1 MMGAVPAVDP
11 EDERAS
17 GAQGTL
23 AVASLVLGI
32 LALLLSPFLV
42 GGLLGLIGL
51 TLAIVQMSLG
61 RVRRALAAWGI
72 ALCIL
77 GVAAT
82 AGAGVAYYHLYSSA
96 TAGRTSAAHVDSRRD
111 YNETLKAWEGQ
122 AVPALSLR
130 TVAGGT
136 VETEAL
142 KGRPLVLN
150 FWATWCKACVAEIP
164 DLNLLAGDVTVIGI
178 SNEPEATLKDFM
190 KTHPMRYIVVSA
202 DDLPAPFDEIP
213 ALPTT
218 VFAGPDGVIRRA
230 VVGVQDYQTLK
241 RAALPQASAAAPA
254 ATSP

>member
-1 MMGAVPAVDP
+1 MGAAQAIDP

-42 GGLLGLIGL
+42 GGLLGLVGI
-51 TLAIVQMSLG
+51 TLAMVQMRLG
-61 RVRRALAAWGI
+61 RVRRALAVWGI
-72 ALCIL
+72 ALSLL

-82 AGAGVAYYHLYSSA
+82 AGAGAAYYHLYSTA
-96 TAGRTSAAHVDSRRD
+96 TDPGRAAPAHVSPGGD
-111 YNETLKAWEGQ
+111 YDETLKAWEGQ

-130 TVAGGT
+130 TVVGGT

-150 FWATWCKACVAEIP
+150 FWATWCKACVEEIP
-164 DLNLLAGDVTVIGI
+164 DLNRLASDVTVIGI
-178 SNEPEATLKDFM
+178 SNEPEATLTDFM

-202 DDLPAPFDEIP
+202 DGLPAPFDAIP

-230 VVGVQDYQTLK
+230 VVGGRDYETLK
-241 RAALPQASAAAPA
+241 QAALTPAPAAPA
-254 ATSP
+254 AKGP